1 MSEIT
6 HRRVVYSLSYLLRV
20 LLDGGEINP
29 HQAKAI
35 LEHARK
41 NDVDLEDPGG
51 IDYLIRFNIRLPGKE
66 PGRPEARLTEEMILR
81 AVGRREGVEFRKIDP
96 FDLDLEVTTKTI
108 SESFARKNTL
118 VPIMIKD
125 GELELAV
132 FNPFRPELWMDMER
146 VSDLPYRIFLSTRQ
160 EIERLI
166 DDYYQFRTAIQ
177 AAEVEFMSGNEVG
190 NLEARVKVEEKSD
203 PTSQRHIIKAVDYLL
218 RSALRE
224 RASDIHIEPK
234 REHALVRFRIDG
246 ILHDLHRLPMTVHLA
261 MINRL
266 KGVSRLDIS
275 EKRRPQDGRVQLV
288 LGGEPTDVRVSTI
301 PVAFGEKMVL
311 RLLSSDTT
319 LKNPEE
325 LGMLP
330 AQYKT
335 YQKFLRSTYGLI
347 LVTGPTGSGKST
359 TLYSTLKT
367 LANPQVNV
375 VTLED
380 PIEMVV
386 DDFNQIGIQTKI
398 GVTFGQMLRHILRQ
412 DPDIIMVGEMR
423 DLETAE
429 QAVQAALT
437 GHIVF
442 STLHTNDAGSAL
454 IRLLD
459 LGLDAYLVNASLIGC
474 IAQRLVRTICPHCRI
489 QFTPDYEQIKALNLD
504 RYIAP
509 DQQLWKG
516 NGCDNCRQTGFYG
529 RTGIFEVLMYD
540 SAMKDAM
547 RRNVELSDLR
557 ALIRK
562 KGVPSLLDDGME
574 RVLRGITTYEEVLR
588 TAGASAD
595 HD

>member
-1 MSEIT
+1 
-6 HRRVVYSLSYLLRV
+6 
-20 LLDGGEINP
+20 
-29 HQAKAI
+29 
-35 LEHARK
+35 
-41 NDVDLEDPGG
+41 
-51 IDYLIRFNIRLPGKE
+51 
-66 PGRPEARLTEEMILR
+66 
-81 AVGRREGVEFRKIDP
+81 
-96 FDLDLEVTTKTI
+96 
-108 SESFARKNTL
+108 
-118 VPIMIKD
+118 
-125 GELELAV
+125 
-132 FNPFRPELWMDMER
+132 
-146 VSDLPYRIFLSTRQ
+146 
-160 EIERLI
+160 
-166 DDYYQFRTAIQ
+166 
-177 AAEVEFMSGNEVG
+177 
-190 NLEARVKVEEKSD
+190 VEEKSD